1 MNQKLGRQYAEGYEE
16 AQLAVR
22 LVDFL
27 VAKSGCEALRPDV
40 LSGVLERPSQ
50 WESDPKPGGNGF
62 HRLKGLKESLKR
74 MIKSEVK

>member
-50 WESDPKPGGNGF
+50 WEAIRSPAEMDF
-62 HRLKGLKESLKR
+62 IALKA
-74 MIKSEVK
+74 